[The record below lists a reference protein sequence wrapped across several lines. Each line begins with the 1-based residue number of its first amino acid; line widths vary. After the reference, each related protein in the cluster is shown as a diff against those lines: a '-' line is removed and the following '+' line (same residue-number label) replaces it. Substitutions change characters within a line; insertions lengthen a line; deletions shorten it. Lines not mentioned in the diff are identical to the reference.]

1 MDGDR
6 RRHDRRGGRQTQK
19 LFRRSNTMDG
29 ELAWSRTRERLQCT
43 HGSDDKRKKEAMG
56 HREERKEGEG
66 KLLDMMVHSGDA
78 GGDDDEALRRR

>member
-6 RRHDRRGGRQTQK
+6 WRHDRRGGRQTQK

-43 HGSDDKRKKEAMG
+43 HGSDGKRKKEATG

>member
-1 MDGDR
+1 
-6 RRHDRRGGRQTQK
+6 
-19 LFRRSNTMDG
+19 MDG

-43 HGSDDKRKKEAMG
+43 HGSDGERKKQAMG

-78 GGDDDEALRRR
+78 GGHDDEARRRR